1 MKNPEPIPDVAEGEL
16 NARMI
21 LDSMPDPVLV
31 IDSATSVEYANMAA
45 QQCLAVGLT
54 RMKGRPV
61 ASLFAE
67 DSPVVSLLQ
76 EVAETNIATFERDVE
91 FELPM
96 LGTRLMDVQVMPVL
110 EDPGSLLLVLQDRG
124 VPQSINRQLTT
135 RGAARSVSGMASVL
149 AHEIKNP
156 LSGIRGAAQLLE
168 SSANEADQRLTRL
181 ICDEA
186 DRIVRLLD
194 RMEVFSDDRPLDRE
208 PVNIHEILNHAR
220 EVGRHGYAKSVKFH
234 DVFDPSLPP
243 VLGAHDQLVQ
253 VFLNLIRNAIE
264 ALPEE
269 GGEITLTTAFRHGM
283 HIALPGTR
291 GRVTLPLE
299 VCVIDNGSGVPEE
312 LRPHI
317 FDPFITTKASGT
329 GLGLALVAK
338 IIADHGGT
346 IECLDVQKK
355 GTTAGTM
362 MRILLPIDE
371 QKGTP

>member
-1 MKNPEPIPDVAEGEL
+1 MSEVAEAAEEL
-16 NARMI
+16 SGRSI
-21 LDSMPDPVLV
+21 LDSMSDPVLV
-31 IDSATSVEYANMAA
+31 INKDTEIQYANMAA
-45 QQCLAVGLT
+45 QQSFATGLSRMIGRQVAAVL
-54 RMKGRPV
+54 P
-61 ASLFAE
+61 S
-67 DSPVVSLLQ
+67 DSPVISLLE
-76 EVAETNIATFERDVE
+76 EVAISNAAIYERDVE

-96 LGTRLMDVQVMPVL
+96 LGNRLMDVQAMPLV
-110 EDPGSLLLVLQDRG
+110 DQPGHFLLVLQDRG
-124 VPQSINRQLTT
+124 VPHSINKQLTN

-168 SSANEADQRLTRL
+168 ASVPDNEHRLTRL

-186 DRIVRLLD
+186 DRICRLLD
-194 RMEVFSDDRPLDRE
+194 RMEVFSDDRPLERE

-220 EVGRHGYAKSVKFH
+220 EVGRHGYSKDVTFRE
-234 DVFDPSLPP
+234 VFDPSLPP

-269 GGEITLTTAFRHGM
+269 GGEVTLTTAFRHGM

-299 VCVIDNGSGVPEE
+299 VCVTDNGPGVAEDI
-312 LRPHI
+312 RPHI
-317 FDPFITTKASGT
+317 FDPFVTSKSSGT

-338 IIADHGGT
+338 IIGDHGGT
-346 IECLDVQKK
+346 IECLEGLGRGSES
-355 GTTAGTM
+355 GTT
-362 MRILLPIDE
+362 MRILLPIDLP
-371 QKGTP
+371 KGSD